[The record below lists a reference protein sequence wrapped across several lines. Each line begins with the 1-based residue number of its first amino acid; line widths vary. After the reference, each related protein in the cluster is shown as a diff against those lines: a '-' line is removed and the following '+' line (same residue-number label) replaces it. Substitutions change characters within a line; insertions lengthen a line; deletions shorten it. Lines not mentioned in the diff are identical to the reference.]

1 MMTRLTQRYCCSLKG
16 IVVVVGLIDERAR
29 AVQKKKEFSVLLLHV
44 IVHE

>member
-1 MMTRLTQRYCCSLKG
+1 MMTRLKQRNSYSLKG
-16 IVVVVGLIDERAR
+16 IGVVVGLIDERAR